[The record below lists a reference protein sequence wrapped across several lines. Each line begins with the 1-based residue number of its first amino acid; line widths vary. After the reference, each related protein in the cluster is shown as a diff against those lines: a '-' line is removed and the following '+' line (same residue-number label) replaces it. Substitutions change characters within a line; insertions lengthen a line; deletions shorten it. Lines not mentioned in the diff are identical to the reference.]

1 MEQIISELRDKLIIA
16 DYVIENLVSENFDLT
31 NKIAT
36 YESKVSHQKTKKK
49 SK

>member
-16 DYVIENLVSENFDLT
+16 DYVIENLVPENFDL

-36 YESKVSHQKTKKK
+36 YESKVSHQKIKKK